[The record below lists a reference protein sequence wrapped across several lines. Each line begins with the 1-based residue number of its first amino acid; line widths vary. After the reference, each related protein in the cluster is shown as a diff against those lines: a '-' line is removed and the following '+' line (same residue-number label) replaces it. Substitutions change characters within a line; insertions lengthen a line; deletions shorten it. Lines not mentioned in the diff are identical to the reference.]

1 MFKDI
6 STAYEV
12 LSDPQKRT
20 VYDQYGE
27 KGLSEQGGVGG
38 VNAEDIFSQFF
49 GGGSMFGMRETGPK
63 KARTIHHVHKVSLED
78 IYNGKTSKLALQ
90 KTVLCSECDGI
101 GGKAGAVRTCTGCNG
116 QGMKTMMRQM
126 GPMIQRFQTV
136 CPDCNGEGEIIR
148 DKDRCKKCK
157 GKKTVI
163 ERKVLHVHIER
174 GVQNGEKIPYP
185 GEGDQ
190 APGVQA
196 GDVVFEIEEKEHERF
211 KRRGNDLI
219 YTAKIHLYT
228 ALVGGLF
235 HIQHLDHQTRY
246 LSVHVLPGEVIQP
259 GAVKLIRGQGMPE
272 KRHHNPGDLY
282 ISFELVFPTETPH
295 LSDRD
300 KLTLKSILGLPQQLS
315 PVGPQKGAD
324 PMETDERDQ
333 LEIDPLD
340 QPVAAGAVTEEVN
353 LDEPENHYGD
363 RRGATMEDDEE
374 DGVPHGAER
383 MQCASQ

>member
-1 MFKDI
+1 
-6 STAYEV
+6 
-12 LSDPQKRT
+12 
-20 VYDQYGE
+20 
-27 KGLSEQGGVGG
+27 
-38 VNAEDIFSQFF
+38 
-49 GGGSMFGMRETGPK
+49 
-63 KARTIHHVHKVSLED
+63 
-78 IYNGKTSKLALQ
+78 
-90 KTVLCSECDGI
+90 
-101 GGKAGAVRTCTGCNG
+101 
-116 QGMKTMMRQM
+116 
-126 GPMIQRFQTV
+126 
-136 CPDCNGEGEIIR
+136 
-148 DKDRCKKCK
+148 
-157 GKKTVI
+157 
-163 ERKVLHVHIER
+163 
-174 GVQNGEKIPYP
+174 
-185 GEGDQ
+185 
-190 APGVQA
+190 
-196 GDVVFEIEEKEHERF
+196 
-211 KRRGNDLI
+211 
-219 YTAKIHLYT
+219 
-228 ALVGGLF
+228 
-235 HIQHLDHQTRY
+235 
-246 LSVHVLPGEVIQP
+246 
-259 GAVKLIRGQGMPE
+259 MPE